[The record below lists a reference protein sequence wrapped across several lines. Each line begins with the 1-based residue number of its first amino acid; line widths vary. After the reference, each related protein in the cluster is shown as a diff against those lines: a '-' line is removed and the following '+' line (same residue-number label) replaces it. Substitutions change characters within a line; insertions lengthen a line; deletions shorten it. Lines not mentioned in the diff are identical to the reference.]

1 MRPGA
6 WITMSE
12 STAGGRLRAVPPVPN
27 RAHAPLLALRV
38 LHVNLG
44 LALFA
49 YSLALML
56 SAGVGL
62 GPWDVFHEGLALR
75 TPLSIGQG
83 MILTGLSLVAFAAGV
98 ARLRPGLGTLLNML
112 VVGVWVDV
120 FLASA
125 LVPRPETWPLGAL
138 TFGIGLGLNG
148 IATGLYLSAGLGAG
162 PRDGFAL
169 SLARLL
175 GTTVARAR
183 TLVEVVVL
191 SVGWLL
197 GGTVGVGT
205 VVFALTIGPL
215 MQWGLR
221 SCAPLVRAYDA
232 ARPAP
237 PAEGRP

>member
-1 MRPGA
+1 MPRVPF
-6 WITMSE
+6 
-12 STAGGRLRAVPPVPN
+12 RA
-27 RAHAPLLALRV
+27 RAPLVALRV

-49 YSLALML
+49 FSLALML
-56 SAGVGL
+56 RAGVGL

-83 MILTGLSLVAFAAGV
+83 MILTGLSLVVFAALV

-125 LVPRPETWPLGAL
+125 LVPRPEAWPLGAL
-138 TFGIGLGLNG
+138 TFALGLVLNG
-148 IATGLYLSAGLGAG
+148 VATGLYLSAGLGAG

-191 SVGWLL
+191 SAGWLL

-205 VVFALTIGPL
+205 VVFALAIGPL

-221 SCAPLVRAYDA
+221 SCEPLVRAYEA
-232 ARPAP
+232 AQAGPPTTRAP
-237 PAEGRP
+237 